1 MTAVHDGRLHGLR
14 LRRLTPR
21 DVGRAAWRRRLAAV
35 GRAPAAAHVAQA
47 RAAAGPAARPTPRAR
62 QHGDAGRA
70 ALPEAHI
77 VTLQVVV
84 SLLALVVW
92 IAALDI
98 AYVLVTARKVRR

>member
-1 MTAVHDGRLHGLR
+1 
-14 LRRLTPR
+14 
-21 DVGRAAWRRRLAAV
+21 
-35 GRAPAAAHVAQA
+35 
-47 RAAAGPAARPTPRAR
+47 
-62 QHGDAGRA
+62 
-70 ALPEAHI
+70 